1 MKKCTFVKMGTKLHQ
16 LGQRKKTVT
25 KKELEDRK
33 KRLKEFKSW

>member
-16 LGQRKKTVT
+16 LGKKRKTIP

-33 KRLKEFKSW
+33 RRLKEFQSW